1 MYVSC
6 GNLSSD
12 GRGIYR
18 SKSGGDNGSWTK
30 LSGGLPSS
38 WGGKTL
44 LSLCKSSPNTIY
56 ASVAD
61 AYDQIGL
68 YRTTDGGD
76 TWTNRNSEDVCSYQG
91 FFAHYVRVNPE
102 NADEVMWAG
111 VPFYTSTNGGTSITS
126 RSGMHVDHHCFAD
139 DPTDPDIVYFGNDG
153 GVYRTTNGGTSFN
166 SFNTGYVTCQF
177 YNGFACSHQTGNL
190 AMGGL
195 QDNSCKIYKGSKSW
209 TRALGG
215 DGTFCAINTE
225 DDDIMYGASQ
235 NLNISRS
242 TNGGSNWSNI
252 SNFEGR
258 TCFIA
263 PYMLAHSRPT
273 VLYGGTQYLYKTT
286 NGGSNWSQ
294 MNGGSQLN
302 GNAILGIG
310 VSPTNHEVV
319 YASTAPYSGKRGEL
333 FASYDGGSSFTN
345 VTRDLPDRYYL
356 DIAISPH
363 NDDVAYVTLLGFG
376 TCHLYRTED
385 GGDTWDDIGKD
396 LPDMPT
402 SAVIVD
408 PDDHNII
415 YVGNDFGVY
424 LSTDYGQTWQSFSEG
439 LHSAVWVMDL
449 VISPSNNK
457 IRIASHGN
465 GAWERTLFSNS
476 DVYEKKVKGY
486 KVNALYQ
493 NYPNPFKTSTKIE
506 FSLLKPSFVELQI
519 VNMKGQEIRRLVSR
533 NYGAGKFH
541 ATWDGRDN
549 TGSRVAHGQYVCRLK
564 ADDFV
569 RTIKVNILP

>member
-1 MYVSC
+1 
-6 GNLSSD
+6 
-12 GRGIYR
+12 
-18 SKSGGDNGSWTK
+18 
-30 LSGGLPSS
+30 
-38 WGGKTL
+38 
-44 LSLCKSSPNTIY
+44 
-56 ASVAD
+56 
-61 AYDQIGL
+61 
-68 YRTTDGGD
+68 
-76 TWTNRNSEDVCSYQG
+76 
-91 FFAHYVRVNPE
+91 
-102 NADEVMWAG
+102 
-111 VPFYTSTNGGTSITS
+111 
-126 RSGMHVDHHCFAD
+126 
-139 DPTDPDIVYFGNDG
+139 
-153 GVYRTTNGGTSFN
+153 
-166 SFNTGYVTCQF
+166 
-177 YNGFACSHQTGNL
+177 
-190 AMGGL
+190 
-195 QDNSCKIYKGSKSW
+195 
-209 TRALGG
+209 
-215 DGTFCAINTE
+215 
-225 DDDIMYGASQ
+225 
-235 NLNISRS
+235 
-242 TNGGSNWSNI
+242 
-252 SNFEGR
+252 
-258 TCFIA
+258 
-263 PYMLAHSRPT
+263 MLAHSRPT
-273 VLYGGTQYLYKTT
+273 VLYGGTQYVYKTT

-319 YASTAPYSGKRGEL
+319 YASTAPYSSQRGEL

-363 NDDVAYVTLLGFG
+363 DDDVAYVTLLGFG
-376 TCHLYRTED
+376 TSHLYRTEN
-385 GGDTWDDIGKD
+385 GGDTWVDIGKD

-402 SAVIVD
+402 SAVVVD

-424 LSTDYGQTWQSFSEG
+424 LSTDYGATWQSFSEG
-439 LHSAVWVMDL
+439 LYSAVWVMDL

-476 DVYEKKVKGY
+476 DAYKKKVYGHKA
-486 KVNALYQ
+486 NALYQ

-533 NYGAGKFH
+533 NYVAGKFH

-569 RTIKVNILP
+569 RTIKVNMLP